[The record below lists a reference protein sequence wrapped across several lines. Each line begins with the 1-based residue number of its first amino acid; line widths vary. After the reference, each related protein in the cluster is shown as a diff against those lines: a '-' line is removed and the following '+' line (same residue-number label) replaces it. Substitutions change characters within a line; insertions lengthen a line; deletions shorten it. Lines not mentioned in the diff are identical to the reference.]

1 MTAAEHS
8 GDAAGPEA
16 GGQGASSGTVL
27 AFLNEVAGGRRLL
40 EALRSRIDAGAE
52 RVALAAPQNQPVAGQ
67 IVDQDE
73 LREAAQSRVEVTQAV
88 LGEFGIDAVGA
99 VFDPDPPL
107 ALDDSVR
114 AFSPTEV
121 LISCLAG
128 TRFGFLR
135 RDLIEWAR
143 ERFDVP
149 VTHIPVRIE
158 DDAVRWDVVHTLVV
172 ATQTVAS
179 EDLVDR
185 LKERARER
193 PHRYTIISP
202 RSGEISRE
210 EVCERLARTL
220 AELYRAD
227 IDATGQPMSPEPYA
241 AVENAIEHY
250 RIDEILISTFA
261 GEQSRWLQEGL
272 IEKVKARTDK
282 PLEHVEIGRESPVP
296 SPQSPVREAAPVGS
310 PTSAA
315 QDDDDEGEGS

>member
-1 MTAAEHS
+1 VTDADH
-8 GDAAGPEA
+8 AAGHASPEQAAA
-16 GGQGASSGTVL
+16 GDGASSGTVL

-40 EALRSRIDAGAE
+40 ETLRSRIDAGAE
-52 RVALAAPQNQPVAGQ
+52 GVALAAPQNQPVAGQ

-88 LGEFGIDAVGA
+88 LADFGIDAVGA

-107 ALDDSVR
+107 ALDDAVR
-114 AFSPTEV
+114 AFAPTEI
-121 LISCLAG
+121 LISCLAE
-128 TRFGFLR
+128 TRFGLLR
-135 RDLIEWAR
+135 RDLIEWAKA
-143 ERFDVP
+143 RFDAP

-179 EDLVDR
+179 PELIGR
-185 LKERARER
+185 LKARAEER

-220 AELYRAD
+220 AELYRNE

-282 PLEHVEIGRESPVP
+282 PLEHVEVGRGGVVATTAAAGRAE
-296 SPQSPVREAAPVGS
+296 APVAAGAS
-310 PTSAA
+310 SAA
-315 QDDDDEGEGS
+315 DDREEGT